1 MKKINIIVLLFSLIY
16 SKNILADDH
25 LPSYQ
30 SVYDITLGKSK
41 INPQL
46 GKTYVT
52 NASGELFVDWLNN
65 CNSWIS
71 NQRMVTRFINSSGVG
86 TLSEINYSLVE
97 SISGNSL
104 KFSLEV
110 KENAELVERTFG
122 EAKKDANEVKISFEL
137 PQKDP
142 IALPNDVIF
151 PHQFLVDVL
160 KNMINGEQMLVKK
173 VYEGTIPDKFFN
185 ISVFFTS
192 ETFEEE
198 NKALPQFVDK
208 KFFKIRL
215 AYYQDKTPTPMLEI
229 TQHVNKEG
237 IASYYKFDYPEYSLE
252 MNLKKLNFVEIPC
265 D

>member
-122 EAKKDANEVKISFEL
+122 EAKKDAKEVKISFEL

>member
-1 MKKINIIVLLFSLIY
+1 MKKINIVILLFSLMNFK
-16 SKNILADDH
+16 SVLADNH
-25 LPSYQ
+25 LHSYQ
-30 SVYDITLGKSK
+30 SIYDITLGESK

-52 NASGELFVDWLNN
+52 KASGELFVDWLNN
-65 CNSWIS
+65 CSSWVS
-71 NQRMVTRFINSSGVG
+71 NQRMVTRFINSFGVG

-97 SISGNSL
+97 SISGNRL

-122 EAKKDANEVKISFEL
+122 EAKKDGDEINISFEL

-142 IALPNDVIF
+142 IILPNDVIF

-160 KNMINGEQMLVKK
+160 KNMVEGEQMLVKK

-192 ETFEEE
+192 ETFKEK
-198 NKALPQFVDK
+198 NKALPGSVDK

-252 MNLKKLNFVEIPC
+252 MNLKKLNLVEIPC

>member
-122 EAKKDANEVKISFEL
+122 EAKKDAKEVKISFEL

-160 KNMINGEQMLVKK
+160 KNMVNGEQMLVKK

-252 MNLKKLNFVEIPC
+252 MSLKKLSLVEIPC

>member
-1 MKKINIIVLLFSLIY
+1 M
-16 SKNILADDH
+16 
-25 LPSYQ
+25 
-30 SVYDITLGKSK
+30 
-41 INPQL
+41 
-46 GKTYVT
+46 
-52 NASGELFVDWLNN
+52 SGD
-65 CNSWIS
+65 
-71 NQRMVTRFINSSGVG
+71 R
-86 TLSEINYSLVE
+86 
-97 SISGNSL
+97 L

-122 EAKKDANEVKISFEL
+122 EAKKDGDEINISFEL

-142 IALPNDVIF
+142 IILPNDVIF

-160 KNMINGEQMLVKK
+160 KNMVEGEQMLVKK

-192 ETFEEE
+192 ETFKEK
-198 NKALPQFVDK
+198 NKSLPGSVDK

-252 MNLKKLNFVEIPC
+252 MNLKKLNLVEIPC

>member
-122 EAKKDANEVKISFEL
+122 EAKKDAKEVKISFEL

-252 MNLKKLNFVEIPC
+252 MSLKKLSLVEIPC

>member
-192 ETFEEE
+192 ET
-198 NKALPQFVDK
+198 LCST
-208 KFFKIRL
+208 L
-215 AYYQDKTPTPMLEI
+215 T
-229 TQHVNKEG
+229 
-237 IASYYKFDYPEYSLE
+237 
-252 MNLKKLNFVEIPC
+252 KKLSKKS
-265 D
+265 